1 MDLFSCYFDLGQQD
15 LLFTEL
21 GFHRYFK
28 ENEIWKLLENFKRD
42 PTVGSK
48 VMVLFS

>member
-1 MDLFSCYFDLGQQD
+1 MAIFSCYFGLERQD

-21 GFHRYFK
+21 GFHKYFE